1 MIYLCEMR
9 FYFNKKEYDLGE
21 TRMVSRFLLFP
32 KRIGNEMRWLERAE
46 IVKVM
51 RNSYFFNAVGDKI
64 DCCGWEDYAW
74 VKDK

>member
-1 MIYLCEMR
+1 MR

-32 KRIGNEMRWLERAE
+32 KRIGNEMRWLERAR
-46 IVKVM
+46 IIK
-51 RNSYFFNAVGDKI
+51 RKRSSYTYDEV
-64 DCCGWEDYAW
+64 CGPMEVYEWEDYAW